1 MEYIYSTIK
10 RVMALALIVGA
21 LPFVFFARAYAEEM
35 PEISDQKTAS
45 KWMDDPK
52 KPVGFTYGV
61 EAKLQTT
68 YIWRGLY
75 SGGANIQLD
84 ANVGYGGL
92 FFDMWWNIGVTDW
105 SFSKFLP
112 ELDFSLGFN
121 RYGLKLYMLYVH
133 HFDFAFFN
141 MTNTPG
147 SGNRLE
153 LNARYTISSKIPL
166 TFVWATRLWG
176 NDGYFDENGVYKR
189 AYSSYAEINYTQALP
204 YDLSLYGAIGISPWR
219 SVYSGYKQRFSVNN
233 IEVRLRKDWSASE
246 HCGIALQGQLTVNPS
261 AIADDKT
268 TAEWHPKD
276 PNNQAINAN
285 ISMIVY
291 LK

>member
-1 MEYIYSTIK
+1 MS
-10 RVMALALIVGA
+10 LALIAGA
-21 LPFVFFARAYAEEM
+21 LPFVFSARAYAEESM
-35 PEISDQKTAS
+35 PDAGSQKTPS

-52 KPVGFTYGV
+52 KPVGLTYGV

-105 SFSKFLP
+105 SFNKFLP
-112 ELDFSLGFN
+112 EVDFSLGFN

-141 MTNTPG
+141 LSNTPG

-189 AYSSYAEINYTQALP
+189 AYSSYAEINYTQAIP
-204 YDLSLYGAIGISPWR
+204 YDLSLYGAVGFSPWR
-219 SVYSGYKQRFSVNN
+219 SVYSGYEHQFVVNN
-233 IEVRLRKDWSASE
+233 IDIRLRKDWSASE
-246 HCGIALQGQLTVNPS
+246 HCGIALQGQLTLNPS
-261 AIADDKT
+261 ALAHDKT

-276 PNNQAINAN
+276 PDNQAINAN
-285 ISMIVY
+285 IGMIVY